1 MRPVIG
7 FRSPFFV
14 RILIRVPFWEEP
26 FREESF
32 REEPF
37 WEEFLSEESKR
48 ERNSKV
54 FASRFV
60 FGENFRLTSAVC
72 VARISRHI
80 ALPFWTGQLVIFGN
94 GRRRERLST
103 VNIPL
108 QSIGAG
114 DGVTP
119 GGWRLRSPHGTGAS

>member
-37 WEEFLSEESKR
+37 WEEFLPEESKER
-48 ERNSKV
+48 EKFYYFYPKICVWKEFPINVGCLCRAHS
-54 FASRFV
+54 ASRRFTLSD
-60 FGENFRLTSAVC
+60 RP
-72 VARISRHI
+72 ARYIRQ
-80 ALPFWTGQLVIFGN
+80 W
-94 GRRRERLST
+94 
-103 VNIPL
+103 
-108 QSIGAG
+108 
-114 DGVTP
+114 
-119 GGWRLRSPHGTGAS
+119 